1 MNWTEVTVKTTT
13 EAVEAISNILLEER
27 CGGVMIE
34 DPKDFLFQ
42 EKNELDWDYVEEEVF
57 NKSNQ
62 DGVLIKTYIPE
73 ERNVLELVE
82 TIKAKI
88 SLLPDCG
95 LDIGEGSVS
104 LSNVNESDWANE
116 WKKYYKPTKIGQK
129 IVVKPTWEDYEVKEG
144 DLVIELDPGMA
155 FGTGTH
161 ETTSMCIEALQDIVF
176 EGDEVLDIGCGS
188 GILSVTA
195 LLCGAN
201 RADATDID
209 RNAVNVAY
217 ENAELNGVKD
227 RLHATEDNILSAE
240 SPIRTAGK
248 KYNVVIA
255 NIVADVIIEICG
267 FVKTLIKPYGCFVAS
282 GIISERLD
290 DVVKA
295 MNDNGLCV
303 AAIHEKRGWN
313 CIIANPDTED
323 SV

>member
-1 MNWTEVTVKTTT
+1 MTYSEIVFTVDSKNKEIASDIVGMLNCGGIYIEDYTDLEDDPTVKQVGIVD
-13 EAVEAISNILLEER
+13 EALLEKDKTKVLLHVYADEHTSVENCLAFVSDR
-27 CGGVMIE
+27 FSSENITYEVEIKHVDEE
-34 DPKDFLFQ
+34 D
-42 EKNELDWDYVEEEVF
+42 Y
-57 NKSNQ
+57 
-62 DGVLIKTYIPE
+62 
-73 ERNVLELVE
+73 
-82 TIKAKI
+82 
-88 SLLPDCG
+88 
-95 LDIGEGSVS
+95 
-104 LSNVNESDWANE
+104 ANS
-116 WKKYYKPTKIGQK
+116 WKQYYKPIKIGNRVV
-129 IVVKPTWEDYEVKEG
+129 IVPEWEPYEKADGEITVT
-144 DLVIELDPGMA
+144 LNPGMA

-290 DVVKA
+290 DVVKV

-323 SV
+323 NI

>member
-1 MNWTEVTVKTTT
+1 MTYSEIVFTVDSKDKEIASDIVGMLNCGGIYIEDYTDLEDDPTVKQVGIVD
-13 EAVEAISNILLEER
+13 EALLEKDKTKVLLHVYADEHTS
-27 CGGVMIE
+27 VE
-34 DPKDFLFQ
+34 DCIAFVSDRFSSENITYEVEIKHVD
-42 EKNELDWDYVEEEVF
+42 EEDY
-57 NKSNQ
+57 
-62 DGVLIKTYIPE
+62 
-73 ERNVLELVE
+73 
-82 TIKAKI
+82 
-88 SLLPDCG
+88 
-95 LDIGEGSVS
+95 
-104 LSNVNESDWANE
+104 ANS
-116 WKKYYKPTKIGQK
+116 WKQYYKPIKIGNRVV
-129 IVVKPTWEDYEVKEG
+129 IVPEWEPYEKADGEITVT
-144 DLVIELDPGMA
+144 LNPGMA

-201 RADATDID
+201 CADATDID

>member
-1 MNWTEVTVKTTT
+1 MTYSEIVFTVDSKDKEIASDIVGMLNCGGIYIEDYTDLEDDPTVKQVGIVD
-13 EAVEAISNILLEER
+13 EALLEKDKTKVLLHVYADEHTS
-27 CGGVMIE
+27 VE
-34 DPKDFLFQ
+34 DCIAFVSDRFSSENITYEVEIKHVD
-42 EKNELDWDYVEEEVF
+42 EEDY
-57 NKSNQ
+57 
-62 DGVLIKTYIPE
+62 
-73 ERNVLELVE
+73 
-82 TIKAKI
+82 
-88 SLLPDCG
+88 
-95 LDIGEGSVS
+95 
-104 LSNVNESDWANE
+104 ANS
-116 WKKYYKPTKIGQK
+116 WKQYYKPIKIGNRVV
-129 IVVKPTWEDYEVKEG
+129 IVPEWEPYEKADGEITVA
-144 DLVIELDPGMA
+144 LNPGMA

>member
-1 MNWTEVTVKTTT
+1 MTYSEIVFTVDSKDKEIASDIVGMLNCGGIYIEDYTDLEDDPTVKQVGIVD
-13 EAVEAISNILLEER
+13 EALLEKDKTKVLLHVYADEHTS
-27 CGGVMIE
+27 VE
-34 DPKDFLFQ
+34 DCIAFVSDRFSSENITYEVEIKHVD
-42 EKNELDWDYVEEEVF
+42 EEDY
-57 NKSNQ
+57 
-62 DGVLIKTYIPE
+62 
-73 ERNVLELVE
+73 
-82 TIKAKI
+82 
-88 SLLPDCG
+88 
-95 LDIGEGSVS
+95 
-104 LSNVNESDWANE
+104 ANS
-116 WKKYYKPTKIGQK
+116 WKQYYKPIKIGNR
-129 IVVKPTWEDYEVKEG
+129 IVIVPEWEPYEKADGEITVT
-144 DLVIELDPGMA
+144 LNPGMA

>member
-1 MNWTEVTVKTTT
+1 MTYSEIVFTVDSKNKEIASDIVGMLNCGGIYIEDYTDLEDDPTVKQVGIVD
-13 EAVEAISNILLEER
+13 EALLEKDKTKVLLHVYADEHTS
-27 CGGVMIE
+27 VE
-34 DPKDFLFQ
+34 DCLAFVSDRFSSENITYEVEIKHVD
-42 EKNELDWDYVEEEVF
+42 EEDY
-57 NKSNQ
+57 
-62 DGVLIKTYIPE
+62 
-73 ERNVLELVE
+73 
-82 TIKAKI
+82 
-88 SLLPDCG
+88 
-95 LDIGEGSVS
+95 
-104 LSNVNESDWANE
+104 ANS
-116 WKKYYKPTKIGQK
+116 WKQYYKPIKIGNRVV
-129 IVVKPTWEDYEVKEG
+129 IVPEWEPYEKADGEITVT
-144 DLVIELDPGMA
+144 LNPGMA

-255 NIVADVIIEICG
+255 NIVADVIIEIRG

>member
-1 MNWTEVTVKTTT
+1 MTYSEIVFTVDSKDKEIASDIVGMLNCGGIYIEDYTDLEDDPTVKQVGIVD
-13 EAVEAISNILLEER
+13 EALLEKDKTKVLLHVYADEHTSVENCIAFVSDR
-27 CGGVMIE
+27 FSSENITYEVEIKHVDEE
-34 DPKDFLFQ
+34 D
-42 EKNELDWDYVEEEVF
+42 Y
-57 NKSNQ
+57 
-62 DGVLIKTYIPE
+62 
-73 ERNVLELVE
+73 
-82 TIKAKI
+82 
-88 SLLPDCG
+88 
-95 LDIGEGSVS
+95 
-104 LSNVNESDWANE
+104 ANS
-116 WKKYYKPTKIGQK
+116 WKQYYKPIKIGNRVV
-129 IVVKPTWEDYEVKEG
+129 IVPEWEPYEKADGEITVT
-144 DLVIELDPGMA
+144 LNPGMA

>member
-1 MNWTEVTVKTTT
+1 MTYSEIVFTVDSKNKEIASDIVGMLNCGGIYIEDYTDLEDDPTVKQVGIVD
-13 EAVEAISNILLEER
+13 EALLEKDKTKVLLHVYADEHTS
-27 CGGVMIE
+27 VE
-34 DPKDFLFQ
+34 DCIAFVSDRFSSENITYEVEIKHVD
-42 EKNELDWDYVEEEVF
+42 EEDY
-57 NKSNQ
+57 
-62 DGVLIKTYIPE
+62 
-73 ERNVLELVE
+73 
-82 TIKAKI
+82 
-88 SLLPDCG
+88 
-95 LDIGEGSVS
+95 
-104 LSNVNESDWANE
+104 ANS
-116 WKKYYKPTKIGQK
+116 WKQYYKPIKIGNRVV
-129 IVVKPTWEDYEVKEG
+129 IVPEWEPYEKADGEITVA
-144 DLVIELDPGMA
+144 LNPGMA

-188 GILSVTA
+188 GILSVTS

>member
-1 MNWTEVTVKTTT
+1 MTYSEIVFTVDSKNKEIASDIVGMLNCGGIYIEDYTDLEDDPTVKQVGIVD
-13 EAVEAISNILLEER
+13 EALLE
-27 CGGVMIE
+27 
-34 DPKDFLFQ
+34 KD
-42 EKNELDWDYVEEEVF
+42 KT
-57 NKSNQ
+57 K
-62 DGVLIKTYIPE
+62 VLIHVYADEHTSVENCLAFVSDRFSSENITYEVEIKHVDE
-73 ERNVLELVE
+73 E
-82 TIKAKI
+82 
-88 SLLPDCG
+88 DY
-95 LDIGEGSVS
+95 
-104 LSNVNESDWANE
+104 ANS
-116 WKKYYKPTKIGQK
+116 WKQYYKPIKIGNR
-129 IVVKPTWEDYEVKEG
+129 IVVVPEWEPYEKADGEITVA
-144 DLVIELDPGMA
+144 LNPGMA

>member
-1 MNWTEVTVKTTT
+1 MTYSEIVFTVDSKDKEIASDIVGMLNCGGIYIEDYTDLEDDPTVKQVGIVD
-13 EAVEAISNILLEER
+13 EALLEKDKTKVLLHVYADEHTSVENCLAFVSDR
-27 CGGVMIE
+27 FSSENITYEVEIKHVDEE
-34 DPKDFLFQ
+34 D
-42 EKNELDWDYVEEEVF
+42 Y
-57 NKSNQ
+57 
-62 DGVLIKTYIPE
+62 
-73 ERNVLELVE
+73 
-82 TIKAKI
+82 
-88 SLLPDCG
+88 
-95 LDIGEGSVS
+95 
-104 LSNVNESDWANE
+104 ANS
-116 WKKYYKPTKIGQK
+116 WKQYYKPIKIGNRVV
-129 IVVKPTWEDYEVKEG
+129 IVPEWEPYEKADGEITVT
-144 DLVIELDPGMA
+144 LNPGMA

-323 SV
+323 NI

>member
-1 MNWTEVTVKTTT
+1 MTYSEIVFTVDSKKKEIASDIVGMLNCGGIYIEDYTDLEDDPTVKQVGIVD
-13 EAVEAISNILLEER
+13 EALLEKDKTKVLLHVYADEHTS
-27 CGGVMIE
+27 VE
-34 DPKDFLFQ
+34 DCIAFVSDRFSSESITYEVEIKHVD
-42 EKNELDWDYVEEEVF
+42 EEDY
-57 NKSNQ
+57 
-62 DGVLIKTYIPE
+62 
-73 ERNVLELVE
+73 
-82 TIKAKI
+82 
-88 SLLPDCG
+88 
-95 LDIGEGSVS
+95 
-104 LSNVNESDWANE
+104 ANS
-116 WKKYYKPTKIGQK
+116 WKQYYKPIKIGNRVV
-129 IVVKPTWEDYEVKEG
+129 IVPEWEPYEKADGEITVT
-144 DLVIELDPGMA
+144 LNPGMA

-217 ENAELNGVKD
+217 ENVELNGVKD

>member
-1 MNWTEVTVKTTT
+1 MTYSEIVFTVDSKDKEIASDIVGMLNCGGIYIEDYTDLEDDPTVKQVGIVD
-13 EAVEAISNILLEER
+13 EALLEKDKTKVLLHVYADEHTSVENCLAFVSDR
-27 CGGVMIE
+27 FSSESITYEVEIKHVDEE
-34 DPKDFLFQ
+34 D
-42 EKNELDWDYVEEEVF
+42 Y
-57 NKSNQ
+57 
-62 DGVLIKTYIPE
+62 
-73 ERNVLELVE
+73 
-82 TIKAKI
+82 
-88 SLLPDCG
+88 
-95 LDIGEGSVS
+95 
-104 LSNVNESDWANE
+104 ANS
-116 WKKYYKPTKIGQK
+116 WKQYYKPIKIGNR
-129 IVVKPTWEDYEVKEG
+129 IVVVPEWEPYEKADGEITVA
-144 DLVIELDPGMA
+144 LNPGMA

-240 SPIRTAGK
+240 SPIRTARK

-323 SV
+323 SI

>member
-1 MNWTEVTVKTTT
+1 MTYSEIVFTVDSKDKEIASDIVGMLNCGGIYIEDYTDLEDDPTVKQVGIVD
-13 EAVEAISNILLEER
+13 EALLEKDKTKVLLHVYADEHTS
-27 CGGVMIE
+27 VE
-34 DPKDFLFQ
+34 DCIAFVSDRFSSENITYEVEIKHVD
-42 EKNELDWDYVEEEVF
+42 EEDY
-57 NKSNQ
+57 
-62 DGVLIKTYIPE
+62 
-73 ERNVLELVE
+73 
-82 TIKAKI
+82 
-88 SLLPDCG
+88 
-95 LDIGEGSVS
+95 
-104 LSNVNESDWANE
+104 ANS
-116 WKKYYKPTKIGQK
+116 WKQYYKPIKIGNRVV
-129 IVVKPTWEDYEVKEG
+129 IVPEWEPYEKADGEITVT
-144 DLVIELDPGMA
+144 LNPGMA

>member
-1 MNWTEVTVKTTT
+1 MTYSEIVFTVDSKNKEIASDIVGMLNCGGIYIEDYTDLEDDPTVKQVGIVD
-13 EAVEAISNILLEER
+13 EALLEKDKTKVLLHVYADEHTS
-27 CGGVMIE
+27 VE
-34 DPKDFLFQ
+34 DCIAFVSDRFSSENITYEVEIKHVD
-42 EKNELDWDYVEEEVF
+42 EEDY
-57 NKSNQ
+57 
-62 DGVLIKTYIPE
+62 
-73 ERNVLELVE
+73 
-82 TIKAKI
+82 
-88 SLLPDCG
+88 
-95 LDIGEGSVS
+95 
-104 LSNVNESDWANE
+104 ANS
-116 WKKYYKPTKIGQK
+116 WKQYYKPIKIGNRVV
-129 IVVKPTWEDYEVKEG
+129 IVPEWEPYEKADGEITVT
-144 DLVIELDPGMA
+144 LNPGMA

-240 SPIRTAGK
+240 SPIRTEGK

-323 SV
+323 SI

>member
-1 MNWTEVTVKTTT
+1 MTYSEIVFTVDSKNKEIASDIVGMLNCGGIYIEDYTDLEDDPTVKQVGIVD
-13 EAVEAISNILLEER
+13 EALLEKDKTKVLLHVYADEHTSVENCLAFVSDR
-27 CGGVMIE
+27 FSSENITYEVEIKHVDEE
-34 DPKDFLFQ
+34 D
-42 EKNELDWDYVEEEVF
+42 Y
-57 NKSNQ
+57 
-62 DGVLIKTYIPE
+62 
-73 ERNVLELVE
+73 
-82 TIKAKI
+82 
-88 SLLPDCG
+88 
-95 LDIGEGSVS
+95 
-104 LSNVNESDWANE
+104 ANS
-116 WKKYYKPTKIGQK
+116 WKQYYKPIKIGNR
-129 IVVKPTWEDYEVKEG
+129 IVIVPEWEPYEKADGEITVT
-144 DLVIELDPGMA
+144 LNPGMA

>member
-1 MNWTEVTVKTTT
+1 MTYSEIVFTVDSKDKEIASDIVGMLNCGGIYIEDYTDLEDDPTVKQVGIVD
-13 EAVEAISNILLEER
+13 EALLEKDKTKVLLHVYADEHTS
-27 CGGVMIE
+27 VE
-34 DPKDFLFQ
+34 DCIAFVSDRFSSENITYEVEIKHVD
-42 EKNELDWDYVEEEVF
+42 EEDY
-57 NKSNQ
+57 
-62 DGVLIKTYIPE
+62 
-73 ERNVLELVE
+73 
-82 TIKAKI
+82 
-88 SLLPDCG
+88 
-95 LDIGEGSVS
+95 
-104 LSNVNESDWANE
+104 ANS
-116 WKKYYKPTKIGQK
+116 WKQYYKPIKIGNRVV
-129 IVVKPTWEDYEVKEG
+129 IVPEWEPYENADGEITVT
-144 DLVIELDPGMA
+144 LNPGMA

>member
-1 MNWTEVTVKTTT
+1 MTYSEIVFTVDSKNKEIASHIVGMLNCGGIYIEDYTDLEDDPTVKQVGIVD
-13 EAVEAISNILLEER
+13 EALLEKDKTKVLLHVYADEHTS
-27 CGGVMIE
+27 VE
-34 DPKDFLFQ
+34 DCIAFVSDRFSSENITYEVEIKHVD
-42 EKNELDWDYVEEEVF
+42 EEDY
-57 NKSNQ
+57 
-62 DGVLIKTYIPE
+62 
-73 ERNVLELVE
+73 
-82 TIKAKI
+82 
-88 SLLPDCG
+88 
-95 LDIGEGSVS
+95 
-104 LSNVNESDWANE
+104 ANS
-116 WKKYYKPTKIGQK
+116 WKQYYKPIKIGNR
-129 IVVKPTWEDYEVKEG
+129 IVVVPEWEPYEKADGEITVT
-144 DLVIELDPGMA
+144 LNPGMA

>member
-1 MNWTEVTVKTTT
+1 MTYSEIVFTVDSKNKEIASDIVGMLNCGGIYIEDYTDLEDDPTVKQVGIVD
-13 EAVEAISNILLEER
+13 EALLEKDKTKVLLHVYADEHTS
-27 CGGVMIE
+27 VE
-34 DPKDFLFQ
+34 DCIAFVSDRFSSENITYEVEIKHVD
-42 EKNELDWDYVEEEVF
+42 EEDY
-57 NKSNQ
+57 
-62 DGVLIKTYIPE
+62 
-73 ERNVLELVE
+73 
-82 TIKAKI
+82 
-88 SLLPDCG
+88 
-95 LDIGEGSVS
+95 
-104 LSNVNESDWANE
+104 ANS
-116 WKKYYKPTKIGQK
+116 WKQYYKPIKIGNRVV
-129 IVVKPTWEDYEVKEG
+129 IVPEWEPYEKADGEITVT
-144 DLVIELDPGMA
+144 LNPGMA

-161 ETTSMCIEALQDIVF
+161 ETTSMCIEALQNIVF

>member
-1 MNWTEVTVKTTT
+1 MTYSEIVFTVDSKDKEIASDIVGMLNCGGIYIEDYTDLEDDPTVKQVGIVD
-13 EAVEAISNILLEER
+13 EVLLEKDKTKVLLHVYADEHTS
-27 CGGVMIE
+27 VE
-34 DPKDFLFQ
+34 DCIAFVSDRFSSENITYEVEIKHVD
-42 EKNELDWDYVEEEVF
+42 EEDY
-57 NKSNQ
+57 
-62 DGVLIKTYIPE
+62 
-73 ERNVLELVE
+73 
-82 TIKAKI
+82 
-88 SLLPDCG
+88 
-95 LDIGEGSVS
+95 
-104 LSNVNESDWANE
+104 ANS
-116 WKKYYKPTKIGQK
+116 WKQYYKPIKIGNR
-129 IVVKPTWEDYEVKEG
+129 IVIVPEWEPYEKADGEITVA
-144 DLVIELDPGMA
+144 LNPGMA

>member
-1 MNWTEVTVKTTT
+1 MTYSEIVFTVDSKNKEIASDIVGMLNCGGIYIEDYTDLEDDPTVKQVGIVD
-13 EAVEAISNILLEER
+13 EALLEKDKTKVLLHVYADEHTS
-27 CGGVMIE
+27 VE
-34 DPKDFLFQ
+34 DCIAFVSDRFSSENITYEVEIKHVD
-42 EKNELDWDYVEEEVF
+42 EEDY
-57 NKSNQ
+57 
-62 DGVLIKTYIPE
+62 
-73 ERNVLELVE
+73 
-82 TIKAKI
+82 
-88 SLLPDCG
+88 
-95 LDIGEGSVS
+95 
-104 LSNVNESDWANE
+104 ANS
-116 WKKYYKPTKIGQK
+116 WKQYYKPIKIGNR
-129 IVVKPTWEDYEVKEG
+129 IVVVPEWEPYEKADGEITVT
-144 DLVIELDPGMA
+144 LNPGMA

>member
-1 MNWTEVTVKTTT
+1 MTYSEIVFTVDSKNKEIASDIVGMLNYGGIYIEDYTDLEDDPTVKQVGIVD
-13 EAVEAISNILLEER
+13 EALLE
-27 CGGVMIE
+27 
-34 DPKDFLFQ
+34 KD
-42 EKNELDWDYVEEEVF
+42 KT
-57 NKSNQ
+57 K
-62 DGVLIKTYIPE
+62 VLIHVYADEHTSVENCLAFVSDRFSSESITYEVEIKHVDE
-73 ERNVLELVE
+73 E
-82 TIKAKI
+82 
-88 SLLPDCG
+88 DY
-95 LDIGEGSVS
+95 
-104 LSNVNESDWANE
+104 ANS
-116 WKKYYKPTKIGQK
+116 WKQYYKPIKIGNR
-129 IVVKPTWEDYEVKEG
+129 IVIVPEWEPYEKADGEITVA
-144 DLVIELDPGMA
+144 LNPGMA

-295 MNDNGLCV
+295 MNGNGLCV

-323 SV
+323 SI

>member
-1 MNWTEVTVKTTT
+1 MTYSEIVFTVDSKKKEIASDIVGMLNCGGIYIEDYTDLEDDPTVKQVGIVD
-13 EAVEAISNILLEER
+13 EALLEKDKTKVLLHVYADEHTS
-27 CGGVMIE
+27 VE
-34 DPKDFLFQ
+34 DCIAFVSDRFSSESITYEVEIKHVD
-42 EKNELDWDYVEEEVF
+42 EEDY
-57 NKSNQ
+57 
-62 DGVLIKTYIPE
+62 
-73 ERNVLELVE
+73 
-82 TIKAKI
+82 
-88 SLLPDCG
+88 
-95 LDIGEGSVS
+95 
-104 LSNVNESDWANE
+104 ANS
-116 WKKYYKPTKIGQK
+116 WKQYYKPIKIGNRVV
-129 IVVKPTWEDYEVKEG
+129 IVPEWEPYEKADGEITVT
-144 DLVIELDPGMA
+144 LNPGMA

-201 RADATDID
+201 RADATDFD

-267 FVKTLIKPYGCFVAS
+267 FVKTLIKPYGCVVAS

>member
-1 MNWTEVTVKTTT
+1 MTYSEIVFTVDSKNKEIASDIVGMLNCGGIYIEDYTDLEDDPTVKPVGIVD
-13 EAVEAISNILLEER
+13 EALLEKDKTKVLLHVYADEHTS
-27 CGGVMIE
+27 VE
-34 DPKDFLFQ
+34 DCIAFVSDRFSSESISYEVEIKHVD
-42 EKNELDWDYVEEEVF
+42 EEDY
-57 NKSNQ
+57 
-62 DGVLIKTYIPE
+62 
-73 ERNVLELVE
+73 
-82 TIKAKI
+82 
-88 SLLPDCG
+88 
-95 LDIGEGSVS
+95 
-104 LSNVNESDWANE
+104 ANS
-116 WKKYYKPTKIGQK
+116 WKQYYKPIKIGNR
-129 IVVKPTWEDYEVKEG
+129 IVVVPEWEPYEKADGEITVT
-144 DLVIELDPGMA
+144 LNPGMA

>member
-1 MNWTEVTVKTTT
+1 MTYSEIVFTVDSKDKEIASDIVGMLNCGGIYIEDYTDLEDDPTVKQVGIVD
-13 EAVEAISNILLEER
+13 EALLEKDKTKVLLHVYADEHTSVENCLAFVSDR
-27 CGGVMIE
+27 FSSEGITYEVEIKHVDEE
-34 DPKDFLFQ
+34 D
-42 EKNELDWDYVEEEVF
+42 Y
-57 NKSNQ
+57 
-62 DGVLIKTYIPE
+62 
-73 ERNVLELVE
+73 
-82 TIKAKI
+82 
-88 SLLPDCG
+88 
-95 LDIGEGSVS
+95 
-104 LSNVNESDWANE
+104 ANS
-116 WKKYYKPTKIGQK
+116 WKQYYKPIKIGNR
-129 IVVKPTWEDYEVKEG
+129 IVVVPEWEPYEKADGEITVT
-144 DLVIELDPGMA
+144 LNPGMA

-227 RLHATEDNILSAE
+227 RLYATEDNILSAE
-240 SPIRTAGK
+240 SPIRTARK

>member
-1 MNWTEVTVKTTT
+1 MTYSEIVFTVDSKDKEIASDIVGMLNCGGIYIEDYTDLEDDPTVKQVGIVD
-13 EAVEAISNILLEER
+13 EALLEKDKTKVLLHVYADEHTSVENCLAFVSDR
-27 CGGVMIE
+27 FSSENITYEVEIKHIDEE
-34 DPKDFLFQ
+34 D
-42 EKNELDWDYVEEEVF
+42 Y
-57 NKSNQ
+57 
-62 DGVLIKTYIPE
+62 
-73 ERNVLELVE
+73 
-82 TIKAKI
+82 
-88 SLLPDCG
+88 
-95 LDIGEGSVS
+95 
-104 LSNVNESDWANE
+104 ANS
-116 WKKYYKPTKIGQK
+116 WKQYYKPIKIGNRVV
-129 IVVKPTWEDYEVKEG
+129 IVPEWEPYEKADGEITVT
-144 DLVIELDPGMA
+144 LNPGMA

>member
-1 MNWTEVTVKTTT
+1 MTYSEIVFTVDSKNKEIASDIVGMLNCGGIYIEDYTDLEDDPTVKQVGIVD
-13 EAVEAISNILLEER
+13 EVLLEKDKTKVLLHVYADEHTSVENCLAFVSDR
-27 CGGVMIE
+27 FSSENITYEVEIKHVDEE
-34 DPKDFLFQ
+34 D
-42 EKNELDWDYVEEEVF
+42 Y
-57 NKSNQ
+57 
-62 DGVLIKTYIPE
+62 
-73 ERNVLELVE
+73 
-82 TIKAKI
+82 
-88 SLLPDCG
+88 
-95 LDIGEGSVS
+95 
-104 LSNVNESDWANE
+104 ANS
-116 WKKYYKPTKIGQK
+116 WKQYYKPIKIGNRVV
-129 IVVKPTWEDYEVKEG
+129 IVPEWEPYEKADGEITVT
-144 DLVIELDPGMA
+144 LNPGMA

-313 CIIANPDTED
+313 CIIANPDAED

>member
-1 MNWTEVTVKTTT
+1 MTYSEIVFTVDSKDKEIASDIVGMLNCGGIYIEDYTDLEDDPTVKQVGIVD
-13 EAVEAISNILLEER
+13 EALLEKDKTKVLLHVYADEHTS
-27 CGGVMIE
+27 VE
-34 DPKDFLFQ
+34 DCIAFVSDRFSSENITYEVEIKHVD
-42 EKNELDWDYVEEEVF
+42 EEDY
-57 NKSNQ
+57 
-62 DGVLIKTYIPE
+62 
-73 ERNVLELVE
+73 
-82 TIKAKI
+82 
-88 SLLPDCG
+88 
-95 LDIGEGSVS
+95 
-104 LSNVNESDWANE
+104 ANS
-116 WKKYYKPTKIGQK
+116 WKQYYKPIKIGNR
-129 IVVKPTWEDYEVKEG
+129 IVIVPEWEPYEKADGEITVT
-144 DLVIELDPGMA
+144 LNPGMA

-290 DVVKA
+290 DVVKV

>member
-1 MNWTEVTVKTTT
+1 MTYSEIVFTVDSKDKEIASDIVGMLNCGGIYIEDYTDLEDDPTVKQVGIVD
-13 EAVEAISNILLEER
+13 EALLEKDKTKVLLHVYADEHTS
-27 CGGVMIE
+27 VE
-34 DPKDFLFQ
+34 DCIAFVSDRFSSESITYEVEIKHVD
-42 EKNELDWDYVEEEVF
+42 EEDY
-57 NKSNQ
+57 
-62 DGVLIKTYIPE
+62 
-73 ERNVLELVE
+73 
-82 TIKAKI
+82 
-88 SLLPDCG
+88 
-95 LDIGEGSVS
+95 
-104 LSNVNESDWANE
+104 ANS
-116 WKKYYKPTKIGQK
+116 WKQYYKPIKIGNR
-129 IVVKPTWEDYEVKEG
+129 IVVVPEWEPYEKADGEIIVT
-144 DLVIELDPGMA
+144 LNPGMA

-295 MNDNGLCV
+295 MNGNGLCV

>member
-1 MNWTEVTVKTTT
+1 MTYSEIVFTVDSKNKEIASDIVGMLNCGGIYIEDYTDLEDDPTVKQVGIVD
-13 EAVEAISNILLEER
+13 EALLEKDKTKVLLHVYADEHTSVENCLAFVSDR
-27 CGGVMIE
+27 FSSESITYEVEIKHVDEE
-34 DPKDFLFQ
+34 D
-42 EKNELDWDYVEEEVF
+42 Y
-57 NKSNQ
+57 
-62 DGVLIKTYIPE
+62 
-73 ERNVLELVE
+73 
-82 TIKAKI
+82 
-88 SLLPDCG
+88 
-95 LDIGEGSVS
+95 
-104 LSNVNESDWANE
+104 ANS
-116 WKKYYKPTKIGQK
+116 WKQYYKPIKIGNR
-129 IVVKPTWEDYEVKEG
+129 IVIVPEWEPYEKADGEITVT
-144 DLVIELDPGMA
+144 LNPGMA

>member
-1 MNWTEVTVKTTT
+1 MTYSEIVFTVDSKDKEIASDIVGMLNCGGIYIEDYTDLEDDPTVKQVGIVD
-13 EAVEAISNILLEER
+13 EALLEKDKTK
-27 CGGVMIE
+27 VLLHVYADDHTSVE
-34 DPKDFLFQ
+34 DCIAFVSDRFSSESITYEVEIKHVD
-42 EKNELDWDYVEEEVF
+42 EEDY
-57 NKSNQ
+57 
-62 DGVLIKTYIPE
+62 
-73 ERNVLELVE
+73 
-82 TIKAKI
+82 
-88 SLLPDCG
+88 
-95 LDIGEGSVS
+95 
-104 LSNVNESDWANE
+104 ANS
-116 WKKYYKPTKIGQK
+116 WKQYYKPIKIGNR
-129 IVVKPTWEDYEVKEG
+129 IVIVPEWEPYEKADGEITVA
-144 DLVIELDPGMA
+144 LNPGMA

-201 RADATDID
+201 HADATDID

>member
-1 MNWTEVTVKTTT
+1 MTYSEIVFTVDSKDKEIASDIVGMLNCGGIYIEDYTDLEDDPTVKQVGIVD
-13 EAVEAISNILLEER
+13 EALLEKDKTKVLLHVYADEHTSVENCLAFVSDR
-27 CGGVMIE
+27 FSSENITYEVEIKHVDEE
-34 DPKDFLFQ
+34 D
-42 EKNELDWDYVEEEVF
+42 Y
-57 NKSNQ
+57 
-62 DGVLIKTYIPE
+62 
-73 ERNVLELVE
+73 
-82 TIKAKI
+82 
-88 SLLPDCG
+88 
-95 LDIGEGSVS
+95 
-104 LSNVNESDWANE
+104 ANS
-116 WKKYYKPTKIGQK
+116 WKQYYKPIKIGNR
-129 IVVKPTWEDYEVKEG
+129 IVVVPEWEPYEKADGEITVT
-144 DLVIELDPGMA
+144 LNPGMA

-227 RLHATEDNILSAE
+227 RLHATEDNILSVE

-323 SV
+323 SI

>member
-1 MNWTEVTVKTTT
+1 MTYSEIVFTVDSKNKEIASDIVGMLNCGGIYIEDYTDLEDDPTVKQVGIVD
-13 EAVEAISNILLEER
+13 EALLEKDKTKVLLHVYADEHTS
-27 CGGVMIE
+27 VE
-34 DPKDFLFQ
+34 DCIAFVSDRFSSENITYEVEIKHVD
-42 EKNELDWDYVEEEVF
+42 EEDY
-57 NKSNQ
+57 
-62 DGVLIKTYIPE
+62 
-73 ERNVLELVE
+73 
-82 TIKAKI
+82 
-88 SLLPDCG
+88 
-95 LDIGEGSVS
+95 
-104 LSNVNESDWANE
+104 ANS
-116 WKKYYKPTKIGQK
+116 WKQYYKPIKIGNR
-129 IVVKPTWEDYEVKEG
+129 VVVVPEWEPYEKADGEITVT
-144 DLVIELDPGMA
+144 LNPGMA

-201 RADATDID
+201 HADATDID

>member
-1 MNWTEVTVKTTT
+1 MTYSEIVFTVDSKDKEIASDIVGMLNCGGIYIEDYTDLEDDPTVKQVGIVD
-13 EAVEAISNILLEER
+13 EALLEKDKTKVLLHVYADEHTSVENCLAFVSDR
-27 CGGVMIE
+27 FSSENITYEVEIKHVDEE
-34 DPKDFLFQ
+34 D
-42 EKNELDWDYVEEEVF
+42 Y
-57 NKSNQ
+57 
-62 DGVLIKTYIPE
+62 
-73 ERNVLELVE
+73 
-82 TIKAKI
+82 
-88 SLLPDCG
+88 
-95 LDIGEGSVS
+95 
-104 LSNVNESDWANE
+104 ANS
-116 WKKYYKPTKIGQK
+116 WKQYYKPIKIGNR
-129 IVVKPTWEDYEVKEG
+129 IVVVPEWEPYEKADGEITVT
-144 DLVIELDPGMA
+144 LNPGMA

-227 RLHATEDNILSAE
+227 RLHATEDNILSVE

-255 NIVADVIIEICG
+255 NIVADVIIETCG

-323 SV
+323 SI

>member
-1 MNWTEVTVKTTT
+1 MTYSEIVFTVDSKDKEIASDIVGMLNCGGIYIEDYTDLEDDPTVKQVGIVD
-13 EAVEAISNILLEER
+13 EALLEKDKTKVLLHVYADEHTSVENCIAFVSDR
-27 CGGVMIE
+27 FSSESITYEVEIKHVDEE
-34 DPKDFLFQ
+34 D
-42 EKNELDWDYVEEEVF
+42 Y
-57 NKSNQ
+57 
-62 DGVLIKTYIPE
+62 
-73 ERNVLELVE
+73 
-82 TIKAKI
+82 
-88 SLLPDCG
+88 
-95 LDIGEGSVS
+95 
-104 LSNVNESDWANE
+104 ANS
-116 WKKYYKPTKIGQK
+116 WKQYYKPIKIGNRVV
-129 IVVKPTWEDYEVKEG
+129 IVPEWEPYEKADGEITVT
-144 DLVIELDPGMA
+144 LNPGMA

>member
-1 MNWTEVTVKTTT
+1 MTYSEIVFTVDSKDKEIASDIVGMLNCGGIYIEDYTDLEDDPTVKQVGIVD
-13 EAVEAISNILLEER
+13 EALLEKDKTKVLLHVYADEHTS
-27 CGGVMIE
+27 VE
-34 DPKDFLFQ
+34 DCIAFVSDRFSSESITYEVEIKHVD
-42 EKNELDWDYVEEEVF
+42 EEDY
-57 NKSNQ
+57 
-62 DGVLIKTYIPE
+62 
-73 ERNVLELVE
+73 
-82 TIKAKI
+82 
-88 SLLPDCG
+88 
-95 LDIGEGSVS
+95 
-104 LSNVNESDWANE
+104 ANS
-116 WKKYYKPTKIGQK
+116 WKQYYKPIKIGNR
-129 IVVKPTWEDYEVKEG
+129 IVVVPEWEPYEKADGEITVT
-144 DLVIELDPGMA
+144 LNPGMA

>member
-1 MNWTEVTVKTTT
+1 MTYSEIVFTVDSKDKEIASDIVGMLNCGGIYIEDYTDLEDDPTVKQVGIVD
-13 EAVEAISNILLEER
+13 EALLEKDKTKVLLHVYADEHTSVENCIAFVSDR
-27 CGGVMIE
+27 FSSESITYEVEIKHVDEE
-34 DPKDFLFQ
+34 D
-42 EKNELDWDYVEEEVF
+42 Y
-57 NKSNQ
+57 
-62 DGVLIKTYIPE
+62 
-73 ERNVLELVE
+73 
-82 TIKAKI
+82 
-88 SLLPDCG
+88 
-95 LDIGEGSVS
+95 
-104 LSNVNESDWANE
+104 ANS
-116 WKKYYKPTKIGQK
+116 WKQYYKPIKIGNRVV
-129 IVVKPTWEDYEVKEG
+129 IVPEWEPYEKADGEITVA
-144 DLVIELDPGMA
+144 LNPGMA

>member
-1 MNWTEVTVKTTT
+1 MTYSEIVFTVDSKNKEIASDIVGMLNCGGIYIEDYTDLEDDPTVKQVGIVD
-13 EAVEAISNILLEER
+13 EALLEKDKTKVLLHVYADEHTS
-27 CGGVMIE
+27 VE
-34 DPKDFLFQ
+34 DCIAFVSDRFSSESITYEVEIKHVD
-42 EKNELDWDYVEEEVF
+42 EEDY
-57 NKSNQ
+57 
-62 DGVLIKTYIPE
+62 
-73 ERNVLELVE
+73 
-82 TIKAKI
+82 
-88 SLLPDCG
+88 
-95 LDIGEGSVS
+95 
-104 LSNVNESDWANE
+104 ANS
-116 WKKYYKPTKIGQK
+116 WKQYYKPIKIGNRVV
-129 IVVKPTWEDYEVKEG
+129 IVPEWEPYEKADGEITVT
-144 DLVIELDPGMA
+144 LNPGMA

-227 RLHATEDNILSAE
+227 RLYATEDNILSAE

-248 KYNVVIA
+248 MYNVVIA

>member
-1 MNWTEVTVKTTT
+1 MTYSEIVFTVDSKNKEIASDIVGMLNCGGICIEDYTDLEDDPTVKQVGIVD
-13 EAVEAISNILLEER
+13 EVLLEKDKTKVLLHVYADEHTS
-27 CGGVMIE
+27 VE
-34 DPKDFLFQ
+34 DCIAFVSDRFSSENITYEVEIKHVD
-42 EKNELDWDYVEEEVF
+42 EEDY
-57 NKSNQ
+57 
-62 DGVLIKTYIPE
+62 
-73 ERNVLELVE
+73 
-82 TIKAKI
+82 
-88 SLLPDCG
+88 
-95 LDIGEGSVS
+95 
-104 LSNVNESDWANE
+104 ANS
-116 WKKYYKPTKIGQK
+116 WKQYYKPIKIGNRVV
-129 IVVKPTWEDYEVKEG
+129 IVPEWEPYEKADGEITVT
-144 DLVIELDPGMA
+144 LNPGMA